1 MVTRALGKRDTE
13 KEEKTYKVKHLYEV
27 FGISKQAYHKRI
39 KTQQTKELQQQAVI
53 DEVAKIRTRMPQ
65 TGTRKLY
72 EHLQP
77 VLPDI
82 KVKMG
87 RDGLFNL
94 LRDKK
99 MLIRKTRQFHVTT
112 DSNHS
117 FYTSPNLLK
126 DTEITHAEQL
136 FVTDITYLKIDQGHA
151 YLALV
156 TDVFSKQLMG
166 WSLDDNMKVSMVKEA
181 LTMANENRIYKHQNI
196 IHHSDRGR
204 QYCCPEYTQFAKQMG
219 FVMSTTQQSDPYENA
234 VAERI
239 NGTLKYEFGFR
250 KTLPNI
256 EVARKM
262 MKQVAEIY
270 NKERLHW
277 SLNLK
282 TPEQVHRQYN
292 QHQHKSYAIKD
303 KGKKVTSNS
312 SCEDGKELCRGA
324 TRIVPKP

>member
-1 MVTRALGKRDTE
+1 MVARTLGKRDTE
-13 KEEKTYKVKHLYEV
+13 KEEKTYKVRFLYEV
-27 FGISKQAYHKRI
+27 FGISKQGYYKRI
-39 KTQQTKELQQQAVI
+39 KSQKTRELQQEAVI
-53 DEVAKIRTRMPQ
+53 NEVAKIRQRMPQ

-87 RDGLFNL
+87 RDGLFEL
-94 LRDKK
+94 LRNKGL
-99 MLIRKTRQFHVTT
+99 LIRKTKQFHITT

-117 FYTSPNLLK
+117 FYTSPNRLK
-126 DTEITHAEQL
+126 DIEITYAEQA
-136 FVTDITYLKIDQGHA
+136 FVTDITYLKTDQGHA

-181 LTMANENRIYKHQNI
+181 LTMANKNRIYKHKGV

-204 QYCCPEYTQFAKQMG
+204 QYCCPEYTEFAQQMG

-239 NGTLKYEFGFR
+239 NGTLKYEFGMR

-256 EVARKM
+256 EIARKM
-262 MKQVAEIY
+262 MKQAAEIY

-282 TPEQVHRQYN
+282 TPELVHMQFN
-292 QHQHKSYAIKD
+292 QHKHKSYATKD

-312 SCEDGKELCRGA
+312 SCEDGSELCRGA
-324 TRIVPKP
+324 TRTVPKP

>member
-1 MVTRALGKRDTE
+1 MVARTLGKRDTE
-13 KEEKTYKVKHLYEV
+13 KEEKTYKVRFLYEV
-27 FGISKQAYHKRI
+27 FGISKQGYYKRI
-39 KTQQTKELQQQAVI
+39 KSQQTRELQQEAVI
-53 DEVAKIRTRMPQ
+53 NEVAKIRQRMPQ

-77 VLPDI
+77 VLPAI

-87 RDGLFNL
+87 RDGLFDL
-94 LRDKK
+94 LRDKG
-99 MLIRKTRQFHVTT
+99 MLIRKTKQFHITT
-112 DSNHS
+112 DSKHS
-117 FYTSPNLLK
+117 FYTSPNRLK
-126 DTEITHAEQL
+126 DIEITYAEQA
-136 FVTDITYLKIDQGHA
+136 FVTDITYLKTDQGHA

-181 LTMANENRIYKHQNI
+181 LAMANKNRIYKHKGV

-204 QYCCPEYTQFAKQMG
+204 QYCCPEYTQFAQQMG
-219 FVMSTTQQSDPYENA
+219 FAMSTTQQSDPYENA

-239 NGTLKYEFGFR
+239 NGTLKYEFGLR

-256 EVARKM
+256 EIARKM
-262 MKQVAEIY
+262 MKQAAEIY

-282 TPEQVHRQYN
+282 TPEQVHMQFN
-292 QHQHKSYAIKD
+292 QHKHKTYATKD

-312 SCEDGKELCRGA
+312 SCEDGSELCRGA
-324 TRIVPKP
+324 TRTVPKP

>member
-1 MVTRALGKRDTE
+1 MVTRTLGKRDTE
-13 KEEKTYKVKHLYEV
+13 KEEKTYKVKFLYEV
-27 FGISKQAYHKRI
+27 FGISKQAYYKRI
-39 KTQQTKELQQQAVI
+39 KAQQTRELQQQAVI
-53 DEVAKIRTRMPQ
+53 NEVAKIRTRMPQ

-77 VLPDI
+77 VMPEI
-82 KVKMG
+82 RVKMG
-87 RDGLFNL
+87 RDSLFDL
-94 LRDKK
+94 LRSNR
-99 MLIRKTRQFHVTT
+99 MLIGKTKLFHVTT
-112 DSNHS
+112 DSNHP
-117 FYTSPNLLK
+117 FYTAPNLLK
-126 DTEITHAEQL
+126 DTDITHAEQA
-136 FVTDITYLKIDQGHA
+136 FVTDITYLKTDQGHA

-156 TDVFSKQLMG
+156 TDAYSKQLMG

-181 LTMANENRIYKHQNI
+181 LTMANKNRIYKDKNI

-204 QYCCPEYTQFAKQMG
+204 QYCCPEYTHFAKQMG

-262 MKQVAEIY
+262 MKQAVKIY
-270 NKERLHW
+270 NNERLHW
-277 SLNLK
+277 SLDLK

-292 QHQHKSYAIKD
+292 QHTYKSYATKD
-303 KGKKVTSNS
+303 KRKKVTLNG
-312 SCEDGKELCRGA
+312 SCEDGNELCRGA
-324 TRIVPKP
+324 ARIVPKL

>member
-13 KEEKTYKVKHLYEV
+13 KKEKAYKVKHLYEV
-27 FGISKQAYHKRI
+27 FGISKQAYYKRI
-39 KTQQTKELQQQAVI
+39 KTQQRKELQQQAVVE
-53 DEVAKIRTRMPQ
+53 EVAKIRTRMPQ

-72 EHLQP
+72 KYLEP

-87 RDGLFNL
+87 RDGLFEL
-94 LRDKK
+94 LRDRG
-99 MLIRKTRQFHVTT
+99 MLIRKTKQFHVTT
-112 DSNHS
+112 DSKHS
-117 FYTSPNLLK
+117 FYTAPNLLNDIK
-126 DTEITHAEQL
+126 ITHAEQA
-136 FVTDITYLKIDQGHA
+136 FVTDITYLKTDQGHA

-156 TDVFSKQLMG
+156 TDAYSKQLMG

-181 LTMANENRIYKHQNI
+181 LAMANKNRIHKNKNV
-196 IHHSDRGR
+196 IHHSDRGK
-204 QYCCPEYTQFAKQMG
+204 QYCCPAYTKFAKRMG
-219 FVMSTTQQSDPYENA
+219 FIMSTTQQSDPYENA

-262 MKQVAEIY
+262 MKQAAEIY

-277 SLNLK
+277 SLDLK
-282 TPEQVHRQYN
+282 TPKEVHKKYN
-292 QHQHKSYAIKD
+292 QHKHKSYAIKD
-303 KGKKVTSNS
+303 KRKKSNF
-312 SCEDGKELCRGA
+312 DQFM
-324 TRIVPKP
+324 

>member
-1 MVTRALGKRDTE
+1 MVTRTLSKRDTE
-13 KEEKTYKVKHLYEV
+13 KKEKTYKVKFLYEV
-27 FGISKQAYHKRI
+27 FGISKQAYYKRI
-39 KTQQTKELQQQAVI
+39 KTQQTKELQEQAVI
-53 DEVAKIRTRMPQ
+53 DQVATIRRRMPQ

-77 VLPDI
+77 VLPSI

-87 RDGLFNL
+87 RDSLFDL
-94 LRDKK
+94 LRDKG
-99 MLIRKTRQFHVTT
+99 MLVRKTKQYHITT

-126 DTEITHAEQL
+126 DTELTHAEQA
-136 FVTDITYLKIDQGHA
+136 FVTDITYLKTDQGHA

-156 TDVFSKQLMG
+156 TDAYSKQLMG

-181 LTMANENRIYKHQNI
+181 LTMANKNRIHKDTNI

-204 QYCCPEYTQFAKQMG
+204 QYCCPDYTQFAKRMG
-219 FVMSTTQQSDPYENA
+219 FIMSTTQQSDPYENA

-250 KTLPNI
+250 KTIPSI
-256 EVARKM
+256 QVARTM
-262 MKQVAEIY
+262 MKQAAEIY

-282 TPEQVHRQYN
+282 TPQQVHHQYN
-292 QHQHKSYAIKD
+292 QHKHKLYSTKD
-303 KGKKVTSNS
+303 KGKKVTSKR
-312 SCEDGKELCRGA
+312 SCEDGSERCRGA
-324 TRIVPKP
+324 TRIVPKS